1 MIAPTYHI
9 SSEMLCLVSAISEQ
23 IGILKSLTSREPKT
37 PELSYNPFSEDDLQ
51 RAQEKFATGLSQGVG
66 RYNTADQHARLHMAL
81 LFDWLIN
88 SQEHPLVKSCIFHYE
103 LIAIHPFS
111 EGNERL
117 ALYWQ
122 SLLLAQWQPLLAGLP
137 LETVVIERQQEYRRI
152 LAYHGEMAKITHFVE
167 FILQCLLDITLQEVK
182 NKTENKARE
191 RSREKAPSS
200 TADNSLPE
208 GAEALLTK
216 SEQRIVKLLVA
227 DPHITI
233 GILAHRL
240 QLSEAGINKAL
251 ANLRKKKVIE
261 RIGANKNGSWKV
273 NL

>member
-23 IGILKSLTSREPKT
+23 IGILKSLISREPKT

-66 RYNTADQHARLHMAL
+66 RYNTADQHARLH
-81 LFDWLIN
+81 I
-88 SQEHPLVKSCIFHYE
+88 
-103 LIAIHPFS
+103 
-111 EGNERL
+111 
-117 ALYWQ
+117 

-191 RSREKAPSS
+191 RSREKSPSS